1 MFLNKNLVTLCA
13 NNAKITFWQI
23 DIHEMIHIS
32 YIFIMFYFTLEHN
45 NTTEGVSLSVYPTEG
60 SGKTC
65 TKIKETAHTLGG
77 YIGREPMMA
86 AQDIFQPRRERVVSH
101 LLYVSSLP
109 DFSVQMKAKR
119 FLLCLSLI
127 H

>member
-1 MFLNKNLVTLCA
+1 MVNLHTC
-13 NNAKITFWQI
+13 
-23 DIHEMIHIS
+23 
-32 YIFIMFYFTLEHN
+32 
-45 NTTEGVSLSVYPTEG
+45 TTGGVSLSVYPTEG

-77 YIGREPMMA
+77 YIGCEPMTA
-86 AQDIFQPRRERVVSH
+86 RHGIFQPRRERVHIH

-119 FLLCLSLI
+119 FLLCLSPFIERHRKYKKNLANDVHCELFFFVNARI
-127 H
+127 FSIISRIGS

>member
-1 MFLNKNLVTLCA
+1 MPHLFHSLLLLLLLNTK
-13 NNAKITFWQI
+13 
-23 DIHEMIHIS
+23 
-32 YIFIMFYFTLEHN
+32 
-45 NTTEGVSLSVYPTEG
+45 EGVSLSVYPTEG

-77 YIGREPMMA
+77 YTGCEPTKA
-86 AQDIFQPRRERVVSH
+86 AHSKFPPRRERVHIH

-127 H
+127 SERHRKYKNYLAKTFCVSRYFLQKQFFFSN

>member
-45 NTTEGVSLSVYPTEG
+45 NTIEGVSLSVYPTEG

-65 TKIKETAHTLGG
+65 KEIKETAHTLGG
-77 YIGREPMMA
+77 HIGREPMMA
-86 AQDIFQPRRERVVSH
+86 AQDIFHPRRERVHSTSA
-101 LLYVSSLP
+101 L
-109 DFSVQMKAKR
+109 R
-119 FLLCLSLI
+119 
-127 H
+127 